1 MDDYRTHADDVESGS
16 TMRQIPRGIWVL
28 LAANF
33 VIALGYGLIA
43 PALPN
48 FARSFDVSV
57 AAATVIVSAFA
68 LMRLLFAPASGKL
81 VSLLGE
87 RRIYLTGLLI
97 VAASTLACAFAQNY
111 WQLLIFRGLGGIGS
125 TMFSVSALALLI
137 RLSPTDLRGRVSGF
151 FSGGFLL
158 GNITG
163 PLIGAALVNYG
174 LRLPFVVYAVA
185 LLIASAVVATQLRG
199 VGGRPAVGSGP
210 VLDPVGLREALRDRT
225 YRAILA
231 SSFTQGFASQG
242 VRVALVPLYI
252 VYGLDESSA
261 WSGVVLAVYAA
272 GNVASI
278 VVAGRLSDR
287 LGRKPIMLPGLALMS
302 GATLV
307 LGYSGSLWLAGVL
320 SFVAGVGSGLFAPT
334 HQAAL
339 ADLLAKRGQGGTAL
353 AAFQMIS
360 DVGAVTGPILAGL
373 MVDHA
378 GGYGPAFLLTGAVP
392 LVALALWS
400 VARETAPVRTG
411 EPIDKPVIE
420 TVLPATDGDATVEP
434 PGR

>member
-1 MDDYRTHADDVESGS
+1 
-16 TMRQIPRGIWVL
+16 
-28 LAANF
+28 
-33 VIALGYGLIA
+33 
-43 PALPN
+43 
-48 FARSFDVSV
+48 
-57 AAATVIVSAFA
+57 
-68 LMRLLFAPASGKL
+68 
-81 VSLLGE
+81 
-87 RRIYLTGLLI
+87 
-97 VAASTLACAFAQNY
+97 
-111 WQLLIFRGLGGIGS
+111 
-125 TMFSVSALALLI
+125 MFSVSALALLI

-199 VGGRPAVGSGP
+199 VVAARSAGIGSGYSTP
-210 VLDPVGLREALRDRT
+210 SDFREALRDGPMGHPR
-225 YRAILA
+225 LELHP
-231 SSFTQGFASQG
+231 GFRQQG

-320 SFVAGVGSGLFAPT
+320 SFVAGVGSGLFAPPT
-334 HQAAL
+334 RRHWPTCSPSAVRAAPH
-339 ADLLAKRGQGGTAL
+339 
-353 AAFQMIS
+353 S
-360 DVGAVTGPILAGL
+360 
-373 MVDHA
+373 
-378 GGYGPAFLLTGAVP
+378 
-392 LVALALWS
+392 
-400 VARETAPVRTG
+400 
-411 EPIDKPVIE
+411 
-420 TVLPATDGDATVEP
+420 P
-434 PGR
+434 PSR